1 MHKKVENKEA
11 LLYLNEKDDLRGHLY
26 KYYLTV
32 KGISENLATFNNLL
46 AAEVKQE
53 DELFGQLISTKQMV
67 ET

>member
-1 MHKKVENKEA
+1 MDKKLQNKES
-11 LLYLNEKDDLRGHLY
+11 LLYLKEKDDLKGHLY
-26 KYYLTV
+26 KYFLTV